1 MEFAE
6 EGEDLGREN
15 TFPCWLVQ
23 SSETPFRITLFLS
36 LQRPSSPPHAEG
48 TQLQAE
54 VFKEKWLRFRDKP
67 FPWHVRLLA
76 DAVFWMKE

>member
-1 MEFAE
+1 MPRTSLIVGAI
-6 EGEDLGREN
+6 LA
-15 TFPCWLVQ
+15 LLAAL
-23 SSETPFRITLFLS
+23 TLCPPHTAA
-36 LQRPSSPPHAEG
+36 QQPSSQPQAEG
-48 TQLQAE
+48 SQLQAE